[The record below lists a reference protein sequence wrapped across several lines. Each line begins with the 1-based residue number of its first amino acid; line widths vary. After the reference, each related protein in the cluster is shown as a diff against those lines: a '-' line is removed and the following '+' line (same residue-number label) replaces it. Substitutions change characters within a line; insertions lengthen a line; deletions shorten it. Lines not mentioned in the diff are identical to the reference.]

1 MADDQSPRRGVT
13 TTAIVVAHDSAAV
26 LPACL
31 AALNG
36 EGARIVVVD
45 NASRDASR
53 ALAAEAGAHVVANP
67 KNQGFGRACNVG
79 ARGAMTEF
87 LLFINPDCVLE
98 PGALGRLLE
107 AAELYSDAVLFA
119 PRTFGADGSMAFG
132 LSASLAPVLAVGE
145 LRRPDG
151 DCCIGGT
158 SGAAMLV
165 RRAAFAA
172 IGGFDENIF
181 LYAEDD
187 DLNRRLIDAGGSL
200 VHVHA
205 AQAKHAHGRSSPLSR
220 ALERRKRWHLAWS
233 RCYVARKH
241 GRPNQAL
248 RILARSARQWLFATL
263 AFRRDAA
270 ARHAGALAGAWAF
283 ARGRTA
289 LEREGLA

>member
-1 MADDQSPRRGVT
+1 VT
-13 TTAIVVAHDSAAV
+13 TTAIVVAHDSASV

-31 AALNG
+31 AALNR
-36 EGARIVVVD
+36 EGARVVVVD

-53 ALAAEAGAHVVANP
+53 ALAEQAGARVVSNP
-67 KNQGFGRACNVG
+67 KNQGFGRACNIG
-79 ARGAMTEF
+79 GRDATTQF

-107 AAELYSDAVLFA
+107 AAERYSDAVMFA
-119 PRTFGADGSMAFG
+119 PRTLNADGSMAFG
-132 LSASLAPVLAVGE
+132 LSASLAPRLAVGP
-145 LRRPDG
+145 LRPPDG

-165 RRAAFAA
+165 RRAAFAGV
-172 IGGFDENIF
+172 GGFDENIF

-200 VHVHA
+200 IHVHA
-205 AQAKHAHGRSSPLSR
+205 AVATHAHGKSSPPSR
-220 ALERRKRWHLAWS
+220 ALDYRKRWHLAWS

-241 GRPNQAL
+241 GRPSHSL
-248 RILARSARQWLFATL
+248 GLVARSARQWLFATL

-283 ARGRTA
+283 ARGRMA
-289 LEREGLA
+289 LAREGLA